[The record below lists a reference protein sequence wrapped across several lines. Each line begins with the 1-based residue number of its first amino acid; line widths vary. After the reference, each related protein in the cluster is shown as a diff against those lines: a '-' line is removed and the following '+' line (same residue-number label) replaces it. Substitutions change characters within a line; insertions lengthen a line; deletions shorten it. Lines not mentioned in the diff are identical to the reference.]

1 MTTRV
6 LIVDDEPS
14 LCELLEGGLRRRS
27 FDVSSATSAAAAL
40 QRLDDEPFD
49 VVVTDLSMPEMDGIQ
64 LCARIVANR
73 PDLPVIVLTAFGS
86 LDTAVAAIRAGA
98 YDFITKP
105 VQVDA
110 LAIALERAAGH
121 RKLRDEVKRLRQE
134 VAGTRRFDDLIGESA
149 AMRSLRDVVSR
160 IADTDASV
168 LITGESGTGKEVI
181 ARVLH
186 RAGRRKEGPLV
197 AVNCAAMPEP
207 LLESELFGHTKGAFT
222 DARMSRVGLFAQADG
237 GTLFL
242 DEIGDMPIGLQPK
255 LLRALEERKV
265 RPVGSSTEI
274 PVDVRLVCATN
285 RDLETAIEER
295 RFREDLYFRINVIHV
310 ELPPLRA
317 RGGDVLLLAQHFVQ
331 EYASRFAKK
340 VAGISPQAAERLQSY
355 AWPGNVRELRNCIE
369 RAVAL
374 TRYEDLTVDDLPEKI
389 RDYRASHV
397 VVAANDPSELV
408 PLDEVEKRYVLRV
421 LEAVGGNKAVAARIL
436 KVDRRTLYRKL
447 EAYGVDATAKR
458 SGPVS
463 GPSSS

>member
-14 LCELLEGGLRRRS
+14 LCELLEAGLRRRG
-27 FDVSSATSAAAAL
+27 FVVASSHTAAAAL
-40 QRLDDEPFD
+40 QRLEDQPFD
-49 VVVTDLSMPEMDGIQ
+49 VVVTDLSMPEMDGIE
-64 LCARIVANR
+64 LCTRVVANR
-73 PDLPVIVLTAFGS
+73 PDLPVVVLTAFGS
-86 LDTAVAAIRAGA
+86 LDSAVAAIRAGA

-110 LAIALERAAGH
+110 LAIAVERAASH
-121 RKLRDEVKRLRQE
+121 RKLRDEVKRLRIE
-134 VAGTRRFDDLIGESA
+134 VAGTRKFDELIGESS
-149 AMRSLRDVVSR
+149 AMRALRDIVAR

-168 LITGESGTGKEVI
+168 LITGESGTGKEVV
-181 ARVLH
+181 ARALH
-186 RAGRRKEGPLV
+186 RAGRRKDGPLV

-207 LLESELFGHTKGAFT
+207 LLESELFGHVKGAFT
-222 DARMSRVGLFAQADG
+222 DARAPRQGLFAQADG

-274 PVDVRLVCATN
+274 PVDVRLICATN
-285 RDLETAIEER
+285 RDLETEIEEK

-310 ELPPLRA
+310 DLAPLRA
-317 RGGDVLLLAQHFVQ
+317 RGADVLLLAQHFVR
-331 EYASRFAKK
+331 EYASRFQKS
-340 VAGISPQAAERLQSY
+340 VAGLSAQAAQRLQNY

-389 RDYRASHV
+389 RDYRTSHV
-397 VVAANDPSELV
+397 VVAADDPSELV

-447 EAYGVDATAKR
+447 EAYGVDMTTKR
-458 SGPVS
+458 SGP
-463 GPSSS
+463 PSASS